1 MVFNDSDFLF
11 IHGEDSFH
19 WTAKKNCFH
28 IQHTFGKIYESK
40 AITDI
45 LLDRK

>member
-1 MVFNDSDFLF
+1 MEKTVSTELQ
-11 IHGEDSFH
+11 
-19 WTAKKNCFH
+19 KNCFH

-45 LLDRK
+45 LLDRR